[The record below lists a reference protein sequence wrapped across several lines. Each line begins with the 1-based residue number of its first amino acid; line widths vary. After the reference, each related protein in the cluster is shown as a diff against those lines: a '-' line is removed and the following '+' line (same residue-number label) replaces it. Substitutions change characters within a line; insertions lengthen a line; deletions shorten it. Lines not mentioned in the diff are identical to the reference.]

1 MNKLFKVSTIVALVF
16 VISSLEA
23 QIVSPVDFMR
33 MNPYQMKTNPATDLP
48 YSSVMSLLIGNVNLN
63 VQNSTLRYDN
73 LFEFDAQG
81 LPISHAFH
89 NLANGKS
96 KNFMEV
102 DADLELFTLYR
113 RIGNGMLTFDWG
125 VKVRTDLLF
134 SNDLF
139 KLLIN
144 GNSDFIGENNPANVN
159 VNLNLNAYREF
170 AVGYQHNINEK
181 LSIGGRAKLLFGIAN
196 ISTKSANAKL
206 FSTDDS
212 YDIRVE
218 EDVNVLASLPRV
230 ITFENGILDANG
242 GFRFGDLYSNIGF
255 GADLAVEYR
264 FDEHF
269 GVMAAVND
277 LGLIHWKLN
286 NMKLVDQIEGD
297 SLFCDNGSFL
307 FDGLDDEQLQLIVK
321 DEYYRGRVW
330 DTIRQYFP
338 IELQHTGD
346 YSTKLNTNVLL
357 RGYYDIDGMNRF
369 ILQAQG
375 VFNGSG
381 FRPAMTLAYNGSFF
395 KMLDVCATYTIMP
408 GSYDNIGLGIA
419 GVFNMFHIY
428 LTTNNLLGCFK
439 PLQTSAINAQVGIV
453 FNLRMPEKTHLE
465 KPTIPEYLE

>member
-1 MNKLFKVSTIVALVF
+1 MNKLFKVSTIVALAF
-16 VISSLEA
+16 VISSLNA

-48 YSSVMSLLIGNVNLN
+48 YSSVMSLLIGNVSLN

-73 LFEFDAQG
+73 LFEFNNQG
-81 LPISHAFH
+81 LSMNHFFH
-89 NLANGKS
+89 KLADGKN

-113 RIGNGMLTFDWG
+113 RTGHGMLTFDWG
-125 VKVRTDLLF
+125 VKVRTDLKY
-134 SNDLF
+134 SNDIF

-144 GNSDFIGENNPANVN
+144 GNSDFLGEQNPADVN
-159 VNLNLNAYREF
+159 VNLNLNAYREL
-170 AVGYQHNINEK
+170 AVGYQHNITEK
-181 LSIGGRAKLLFGIAN
+181 LSIGLRAKLLFGLAN
-196 ISTKSANAKL
+196 ISTKSASAKL
-206 FSTDDS
+206 FTTNDS
-212 YDIRVE
+212 NEIRVE
-218 EDVNVLASLPRV
+218 EDVNMLASLPRV
-230 ITFENGILDANG
+230 ITFEDGILDFNG
-242 GFRFGDLYSNIGF
+242 GFRFGDLYRNIGF

-277 LGLIHWKLN
+277 LGLIRWKLN

-297 SLFCDNGSFL
+297 SLFYDNGSFL
-307 FDGLDDEQLQLIVK
+307 FEGLDDEQLQLIVN
-321 DEYYRGRVW
+321 DSYYRERVW
-330 DTIRQYFP
+330 DTIKQYFP
-338 IELQHTGD
+338 MELQPTGG

-395 KMLDVCATYTIMP
+395 NMLDVCATYTIMP

-419 GVFNMFHIY
+419 GVFNTFHIY
-428 LTTNNLLGCFK
+428 VTTNNLIGCFK

-453 FNLRMPEKTHLE
+453 FNLRQPENNHIE
-465 KPTIPEYLE
+465 KPIMPEYLE